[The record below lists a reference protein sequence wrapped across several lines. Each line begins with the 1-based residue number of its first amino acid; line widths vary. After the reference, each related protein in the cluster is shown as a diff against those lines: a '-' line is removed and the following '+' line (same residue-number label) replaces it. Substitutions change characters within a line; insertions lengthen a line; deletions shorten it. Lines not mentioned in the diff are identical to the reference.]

1 MFGEYTKAQGDSV
14 NNSEDEGIALYVD
27 DMLEYGNLRI
37 RISNDKLS
45 TKDVEGFKT
54 WLQANPLTV
63 YYELATPIETKL
75 DIDTLNLEVFKD
87 VTYVTSNN
95 SIKPTLSFKAPVDVN
110 QTIADLQGEQEQLI
124 GTYNTLKEENKAVKT
139 AISELNE
146 QEDVQTADMLDLDMR
161 VLALEEGL
169 E

>member
-1 MFGEYTKAQGDSV
+1 MECTSDGGGYPRFY
-14 NNSEDEGIALYVD
+14 
-27 DMLEYGNLRI
+27 I
-37 RISNDKLS
+37 RILKSKLNENTVS
-45 TKDVEGFKT
+45 GFKQ
-54 WLQANPLTV
+54 WLQANPVTV
-63 YYELATPIETKL
+63 YYKFDTPVETKL
-75 DIDTLNLEVFKD
+75 DIDTINLQVFKD
-87 VTYVTSNN
+87 KTYILSENN
-95 SIKPTLSFKAPVDVN
+95 IKPEIVCKAPVDVN
-110 QTIADLQGEQEQLI
+110 QTIADLQEEQEQLT